1 MPAAKKVDDSPRA
14 RHFSRYHLALLAIV
28 SAVWLWAAI
37 RPLERD
43 DWWLEN
49 LLVFIGVPLIV
60 LLGRYF
66 RLSNLSYGLIALFMV
81 LHLVGSHYTYAKVPF
96 GFTLQ
101 EWMGSERNLYDRLV
115 HFLFG
120 LLLAYPMREIFVRI
134 TRARGVWA
142 LYLPVELVIAFS
154 SLYELIEWAVV
165 AVAAPGAGIAFLGA
179 QGDEWDAQKDMA
191 LAALGGLL
199 AMTVTLVVLLVLDPK
214 TPSVLRE
221 SLRVPADDKPLGEVG
236 IDRLLR
242 RKRRREAGSGD

>member
-1 MPAAKKVDDSPRA
+1 MTAVKKVDDSPRA

-49 LLVFIGVPLIV
+49 LLVFVGVPLII

-66 RLSNLSYGLIALFMV
+66 RLSNLSYGLIALFLV

-101 EWMGSERNLYDRLV
+101 RWFDSDRNLYDRLV
-115 HFLFG
+115 HFLHG
-120 LLLAYPMREIFVRI
+120 LLLAYPLREIFVRI

-142 LYLPVELVIAFS
+142 LWLPIELSIAFAC
-154 SLYELIEWAVV
+154 LYELIEWAVV
-165 AVAAPGAGIAFLGA
+165 AIAAPGAGIAFLGA

-191 LAALGGLL
+191 LAALGALI
-199 AMTVTLVVLLVLDPK
+199 AMGVTLLVLWRLDPK
-214 TPSVLRE
+214 TPTELRE
-221 SLRVPADDKPLGEVG
+221 SLRVPEDDHPLGEVG
-236 IDRLLR
+236 IARLLR
-242 RKRRREAGSGD
+242 RKRRRKGA